1 MTQGEHRFYTLTLP
15 TDLLG
20 RTCYAT
26 TREEDAQTGFQRV
39 LDIKRAQEIANYID
53 SGLGTIPSSIVLSA
67 QPEAE
72 LAVVD
77 RGKTIQF
84 REASKAF
91 LIIDG
96 QHRVFGFTLAKTEL
110 RVPVVIYNGLT
121 KTQESRLFIYINTKK
136 RPVPN
141 ELLIDLFNESSN
153 SPILGL
159 MSPSSKAK
167 GRISRVTF
175 NHGVRHLLPVISNV
189 STIGSYEILANYL
202 RALIVVIELRNHSV
216 SIVDPTTFRGLMLLF
231 PAVAQRVQEL
241 KGKLYTEADFF
252 EIIDPMFERVS
263 VTRLAKT
270 GNSPR
275 TFAQIFE
282 EALKP
287 KFAL

>member
-1 MTQGEHRFYTLTLP
+1 M
-15 TDLLG
+15 
-20 RTCYAT
+20 
-26 TREEDAQTGFQRV
+26 
-39 LDIKRAQEIANYID
+39 
-53 SGLGTIPSSIVLSA
+53 
-67 QPEAE
+67 
-72 LAVVD
+72 VD

-121 KTQESRLFIYINTKK
+121 KTQESRLFIDINTKQ

-141 ELLIDLFNESSN
+141 ELLLDIKKLADYEDDQEALLGKLIDLFNESSN